1 MRYRPQAQRKK
12 DLPKMTVQFIGRMT
26 SPELVEGAVLHQLA
40 GATLYRGVDLEMR
53 CERDTTR
60 ATLRGVRD
68 FGNRIDVDVNGK
80 CCSLSRIGV
89 FVDAARIEPPSAGP
103 AETLPCQ
110 MWIVDSF
117 EGTRRLPTP
126 VDLTA
131 VEEAFA
137 AGFREVLKK
146 RTR

>member
-1 MRYRPQAQRKK
+1 
-12 DLPKMTVQFIGRMT
+12 MTVHFIGRMT
-26 SPELVEGAVLHQLA
+26 SPVLVEGAVLHRLA
-40 GATLYRGVDLEMR
+40 GGTLYRGVDVEMR
-53 CERDTTR
+53 CEKDTTR
-60 ATLRGVRD
+60 ATLREVRD
-68 FGNRIDVDVNGK
+68 FGSRIDLDVNGK
-80 CCSLSRIGV
+80 RCSLSRIGE
-89 FVDAARIEPPSAGP
+89 FVDVAGVEPPSAGP

-117 EGTRRLPTP
+117 EGSRRPPTP